1 MASNLSD
8 REQVIDFLAHH
19 GVKGQRWGVRRR
31 VSSGRKIVSAKL
43 RTAGG
48 AIKEGNAKLKARKSA
63 KLAAK
68 TKGGA
73 RSYKRFSDAELNRR
87 IKRLEQEKTYRD
99 LKADRH
105 LVRGRKVT
113 REILEASLTKAG
125 TYAASKTL
133 KLAFDATLEKKGGKE
148 TKKKVDEAVKKA
160 KEGFEAVNVVAEEVK
175 KQAKT
180 APRLERKEL
189 PNKAAPKQIEKPKPY
204 KQTKPSPKNRRYPR
218 NPGSTAK

>member
-8 REQVIDFLAHH
+8 GEQVLDFLAHH
-19 GVKGQRWGVRRR
+19 GVKGQRWGVITKRASIGRRA
-31 VSSGRKIVSAKL
+31 VASKIGTLSGNIKDQRAKFK
-43 RTAGG
+43 AN
-48 AIKEGNAKLKARKSA
+48 KET

-68 TKGGA
+68 TKGGS
-73 RSYKRFSDAELNRR
+73 RSYKKFSDAELNRR

-125 TYAASKTL
+125 TYAATKTL
-133 KLAFDATLEKKGGKE
+133 KLAFDTTLDKKATKATKEKVE
-148 TKKKVDEAVKKA
+148 EAVKKA
-160 KEGFEAVNVVAEEVK
+160 KEAHDSLKVVADEVK
-175 KQAKT
+175 QQAKT
-180 APRLERKEL
+180 APKLDKKEIGRA
-189 PNKAAPKQIEKPKPY
+189 KSY
-204 KQTKPSPKNRRYPR
+204 KQTKPSPKLKRYPR